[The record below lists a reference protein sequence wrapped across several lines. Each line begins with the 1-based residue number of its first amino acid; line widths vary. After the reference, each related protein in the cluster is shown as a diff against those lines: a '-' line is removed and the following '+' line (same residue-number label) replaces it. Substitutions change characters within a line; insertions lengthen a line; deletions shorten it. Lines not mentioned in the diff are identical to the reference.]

1 MCIKNCS
8 AMKISINAPS
18 YKRPSKVLTLD
29 YLPMCRI
36 WVDCKEYDEYK
47 KHYPKADIVSCP
59 EGVQGNVGRI
69 RNYILRQEFE
79 RGMDA
84 VVIVDDDLTAIERF
98 VCRNGYGYERE
109 RVQAEDFMDFVER
122 YSIMAQDIGAKLWGV
137 NITPDT
143 MAYRYTSP
151 FSTRAIILGP
161 FGCFLKGNR
170 CWYDEKLPLKEDYD
184 MCIQQLNKER
194 VVFRVYVY
202 HYICKQSENAG
213 GCATYRNM
221 QREREQLARLRKKW
235 GSAIVNVDETNK
247 VSTSKRKQFDYNPII
262 TIPIKGI

>member
-1 MCIKNCS
+1 MCTRNYL

-18 YKRPSKVLTLD
+18 YRRPSKVLTLD

-47 KHYPKADIVSCP
+47 KHYPEADIVSCP

-170 CWYDEKLPLKEDYD
+170 CWYDERLPLKEDYD

-194 VVFRVYVY
+194 VVFRVNAY

-221 QREREQLARLRKKW
+221 QREKEQLARLRKKW
-235 GSAIVNVDETNK
+235 GSAIVKVDETNK
-247 VSTSKRKQFDYNPII
+247 GRTSKRKQFDYNPII